1 MVGLLRNKRTPG
13 TCAMT
18 SPLYDIRMFFLTK
31 GEQLVLTFILIA
43 FVTGA
48 AIRHFRLDHMLQVSS
63 SAVTH

>member
-1 MVGLLRNKRTPG
+1 
-13 TCAMT
+13 MT

-63 SAVTH
+63 SAATH

>member
-1 MVGLLRNKRTPG
+1 
-13 TCAMT
+13 MT
-18 SPLYDIRMFFLTK
+18 SPLYDNGMFFLTR
-31 GEQLVLTFILIA
+31 GEQLVLTFILIT